1 MTNPPTGAVGGFLM
15 RVGQAAC
22 LQVAQVQSEQ
32 TQLAHWWS
40 SLQFVH
46 EQMLWLQVSHV
57 HEVQVHVAQVSEQS
71 AHEHVVHSS

>member
-1 MTNPPTGAVGGFLM
+1 MTVGGFAGS
-15 RVGQAAC
+15 VAQAAC

-40 SLQFVH
+40 SPQLSHAQT
-46 EQMLWLQVSHV
+46 LWLHVSHV
-57 HEVQVHVAQVSEQS
+57 HEVQSHVAHVSVQS

>member
-1 MTNPPTGAVGGFLM
+1 MLVGGFSAPED
-15 RVGQAAC
+15 QAAC

-32 TQLAHWWS
+32 TQFAHWWS
-40 SLQFVH
+40 SLQLAH
-46 EQMLWLQVSHV
+46 EQTLWLQVSHV